1 MATERTRRQIT
12 RFLEVAKEAAAQANW
27 EMVLSNAERV
37 LDVQPDNAQALD
49 LQAAAK
55 RAISREQEQPVQPQG
70 RKFGI
75 SLLRRSLKVRMV
87 VYFLVPSVLVVVAL
101 STIAYVV
108 ARNTEV
114 DPISWTE

>member
-1 MATERTRRQIT
+1 
-12 RFLEVAKEAAAQANW
+12 
-27 EMVLSNAERV
+27 MVLSNAERV
-37 LDVQPDNAQALD
+37 LDVQPDNAQALN

-108 ARNTEV
+108 ARNTLEDQAIEKLEV
-114 DPISWTE
+114 TSNFKELELDLFF